1 MTDPFVVLATRL
13 SAAQLLRM
21 ASNLEIDGSLLKAR
35 AAAGGDSEA
44 EAALTAAFG
53 VLGDEGLASVLQGF
67 AAARAAGST
76 DLRAVWS
83 GPTFPGDGDHT
94 TAAVSHLIDEATEDV
109 FASTYSATPDSD
121 FVKALWKAIARGVS
135 TTVLL
140 DTSVKHGQTAAMLQK
155 RLHGAKFL
163 TYESTTGEYVAQHS
177 KVVIIDASIAFVTS
191 ANFSDAGAHRNL
203 EAGVIV
209 RDADFASKMRQR
221 FRELAAAGEL
231 KAL

>member
-13 SAAQLLRM
+13 SGAQLLRM
-21 ASNLEIDGSLLKAR
+21 ASNLEIDGSLLKAQ
-35 AAAGGDSEA
+35 AAAGGDPEA
-44 EAALTAAFG
+44 EAALAAAFG
-53 VLGDEGLASVLQGF
+53 ALGDEGLAPVLQGF
-67 AAARAAGST
+67 AAARAAGSA

-83 GPTFPGDGDHT
+83 GPTFAGDGDHT

-135 TTVLL
+135 TTILL
-140 DTSVKHGQTAAMLQK
+140 DPSVKQGQTAAMLQK

-177 KVVIIDASIAFVTS
+177 KVVLIDASIAFVTS

-221 FRELAAAGEL
+221 FRELAAVGAL